1 MGNDDLCKVLG
12 IWNIKIK
19 IKIFNG
25 VVRTL
30 CNVIN
35 IPDLRKNLISL
46 VTLDR
51 NGFNFKFKNRV
62 LKLSKCVITVIKGH
76 KLLGDIFRLLCTV
89 VIDGV
94 PVRGS
99 KAPHSCGYMHIFTL
113 NLVFFLACNIHQ

>member
-46 VTLDR
+46 VTLDS

-62 LKLSKCVITVIKGH
+62 LMLSKCVMTVMKGH

-94 PVRGS
+94 PVRG
-99 KAPHSCGYMHIFTL
+99 K
-113 NLVFFLACNIHQ
+113 

>member
-12 IWNIKIK
+12 IWNIK

-62 LKLSKCVITVIKGH
+62 LKLSKCVMTMMKGH

-94 PVRGS
+94 PVRG
-99 KAPHSCGYMHIFTL
+99 K
-113 NLVFFLACNIHQ
+113 

>member
-1 MGNDDLCKVLG
+1 MGNDDICKVLG

-46 VTLDR
+46 VILDR

-62 LKLSKCVITVIKGH
+62 LKLSKCVMTVMKGH

-94 PVRGS
+94 PVRG
-99 KAPHSCGYMHIFTL
+99 K
-113 NLVFFLACNIHQ
+113 